1 MSVDFF
7 PPRFENP
14 SEYIVILSQ
23 VRKKLLDGG
32 LPFEIARK
40 ILVEMRN
47 AFLDELETEL
57 YRGLWLTEEE
67 LVEDIEYKRAANRAI
82 SMKSMLNLI
91 RLEISDSCKFII
103 PDDVNTPMDIEY
115 FIGVHTGWI
124 NARVYRMMSCC
135 YYDEDWDKTITEC
148 RFQIGGNNRVYNLT
162 IGPYQP
168 FSDRV

>member
-1 MSVDFF
+1 MSINFF

-14 SEYIVILSQ
+14 SEYIVILLR
-23 VRKKLLDGG
+23 VRRKLLDGG

-57 YRGLWLTEEE
+57 DRGLWLTSSS
-67 LVEDIEYKRAANRAI
+67 LVADVENKRAANRAI

-91 RLEISDSCKFII
+91 QLEISDSCYFTI
-103 PDDVNTPMDIEY
+103 PDDVNTPLDNEY
-115 FIGVHTGWI
+115 FRDGHILLT
-124 NARVYRMMSCC
+124 NARVYRMKSCC
-135 YYDEDWDKTITEC
+135 YYDEGWDKTITEC
-148 RFQIGGNNRVYNLT
+148 RFQIGDNRVYNLI

-168 FSDRV
+168 FSAMI